1 MRDRQ
6 LVLRYPS
13 VYRSHLSLIL
23 LQRVTLWIS
32 FLTRGVHD
40 CTVGHQ
46 EYSPEEQDLPLPQGG
61 LVREFLDPNNQ
72 EHLLGSVGVLGGN
85 VPCP

>member
-1 MRDRQ
+1 M
-6 LVLRYPS
+6 
-13 VYRSHLSLIL
+13 
-23 LQRVTLWIS
+23 
-32 FLTRGVHD
+32 TRGVHD